1 MNNIDMKH
9 ITQMLENSK
18 ELGKISGIVQNLQL
32 YEVHLPKNIRDYFR
46 NELDRIL
53 KSVDNIKL

>member
-1 MNNIDMKH
+1 MNNIDMNH

-18 ELGKISGIVQNLQL
+18 ELGRINGIVQNLQL
-32 YEVHLPKNIRDYFR
+32 YEAHLPKNIRDYFR

>member
-1 MNNIDMKH
+1 MNNIDMNH

-18 ELGKISGIVQNLQL
+18 ELGRINGIVHNLQL
-32 YEVHLPKNIRDYFR
+32 YETQLPKNIRDYFR

>member
-1 MNNIDMKH
+1 MNNIDMNH

>member
-1 MNNIDMKH
+1 MNNIDMNH

-18 ELGKISGIVQNLQL
+18 ELGKLSGIVQNFQL

>member
-1 MNNIDMKH
+1 MNNIDMEH

>member
-1 MNNIDMKH
+1 MNNIDMEH
-9 ITQMLENSK
+9 ITQMLENLK

>member
-1 MNNIDMKH
+1 MNNIDMDH

-18 ELGKISGIVQNLQL
+18 ELGRINGIVYNLQL
-32 YEVHLPKNIRDYFR
+32 YETQLPKNIRDYFR